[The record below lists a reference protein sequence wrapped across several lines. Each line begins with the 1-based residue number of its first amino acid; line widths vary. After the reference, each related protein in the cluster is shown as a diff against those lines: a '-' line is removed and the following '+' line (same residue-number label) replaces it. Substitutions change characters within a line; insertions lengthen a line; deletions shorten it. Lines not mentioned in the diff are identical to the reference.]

1 MCSSGY
7 ALDSTTNLCVKN
19 WGIGKFMQSQ
29 TLASSGAPVTLT
41 KLSYSTC
48 TACSGDCKEC
58 STSATTCLLCTDST
72 KFAKSDGTCA
82 TSCDAG
88 SVSIDGRWT
97 KWGDNVAT
105 CQIDAT
111 TKAITILTCASSYY
125 LHPTGKLCVSATQCG
140 VGYYASSGTWAAWD
154 ASCSE
159 WKTSSTFWLKCA
171 DTTKFVSS
179 DGSCQTSAS
188 SVTWAAGFF

>member
-1 MCSSGY
+1 MFIYLKKTLYCSTKKLCTPWTITGCTLCSDTDNTKCKMCSSGY
-7 ALDSTTNLCVKN
+7 ALDSTTNLCVKK

-72 KFAKSDGTCA
+72 KFAKPDGTCA

-88 SVSIDGRWT
+88 FVPIDGRWT

-111 TKAITILTCASSYY
+111 TKAITILTCASSYSIIKD
-125 LHPTGKLCVSATQCG
+125 LFMPGKIDC
-140 VGYYASSGTWAAWD
+140 
-154 ASCSE
+154 
-159 WKTSSTFWLKCA
+159 K
-171 DTTKFVSS
+171 KFSIY
-179 DGSCQTSAS
+179 TLNYEFR
-188 SVTWAAGFF
+188 T